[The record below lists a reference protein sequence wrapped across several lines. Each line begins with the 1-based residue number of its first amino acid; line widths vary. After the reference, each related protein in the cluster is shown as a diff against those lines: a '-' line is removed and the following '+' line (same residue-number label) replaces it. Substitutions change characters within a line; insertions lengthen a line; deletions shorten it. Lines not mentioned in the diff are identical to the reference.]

1 MDTSKN
7 WSRII
12 GLDLSKA
19 TFKGCILYGEGFVQR
34 MNFSGEMKRD
44 ESGYVLINNTIKPG
58 DIVLMEAGSSSFNLA
73 RYLLKNSKASDV
85 VVLNPAHL

>member
-1 MDTSKN
+1 MDTSGN

-44 ESGYVLINNTIKPG
+44 ESGYVLIKNTIQDG
-58 DIVLMEAGSSSFNLA
+58 DIVLLEAGLTN
-73 RYLLKNSKASDV
+73 
-85 VVLNPAHL
+85 